1 MYGSFRHTTPPY
13 DARVMRKSVRAKL
26 GWCVCAFALTLAG
39 CAPLSTKRIQRA
51 NNIVAM
57 SADSRSDCD
66 RPDRCAE
73 ASPFMAQADNAI
85 AASKPDA
92 PRNTVTLLNI
102 GQNALA
108 ARINL
113 IRAAQKSIDIQ
124 TYIWSKDDAGM
135 LVLDELV
142 KAARRGVKVRILAD
156 QLGSLNDPQLLSRLA
171 RASGNLHIKLYNPTF
186 DSARNNYIEYAASVL
201 CCFRKFNQR
210 MHNKLFLVDGKV
222 GIVGGRNYANDYFDW
237 DSQMDFLD
245 RDVIVAG
252 IAGRQM
258 ERGFELFWHNNRAV
272 PLTHLKDVNA
282 DILAHPFDVEPWAQP
297 RFADPQRV
305 TATRSEAE
313 DPGWLAD
320 NLLDHSLNVGLVD
333 YFYDLPSKDEAVHG
347 PDSRELT
354 RDLMKMISDA
364 HEQIVL
370 QTPYLVLTRRAGT
383 IFKALQEKKPPVQ
396 VIVSTN
402 SLASTDALPV
412 YALSYKHHK
421 KFLVDYGFRIH
432 ELMPHPAD
440 AGEMLGDYNRLSGLG
455 SEKSSAHHGGRAP
468 IEPGSQGPRI
478 SLHAKSL
485 VVDGRIAMVGSHNF
499 DPRSSHYNTE
509 DGVIVDDPAFAGQ
522 VRAAI
527 LRDAAPRNAW
537 LVAPRRPIPIIGD
550 VSQAIGDVSRS
561 LPIFDIW
568 PFGYATDYQLKPG
581 CQPVP
586 ATDPDFLECWKPVGD
601 FPEVN
606 LSLTAIITRFIT
618 AFGAGMQGIL

>member
-1 MYGSFRHTTPPY
+1 M
-13 DARVMRKSVRAKL
+13 MRKHVRAKL
-26 GWCVCAFALTLAG
+26 GWFVCAFALVLAG
-39 CAPLSTKRIQRA
+39 CAPLSTKRILHA

-57 SADSRSDCD
+57 TADSRGDCN

-73 ASPFMAQADNAI
+73 PSPFLAQADNAI

-113 IRAAQKSIDIQ
+113 IRAARKSIEIQ
-124 TYIWSKDDAGM
+124 TYIWSRDDAGM

-142 KAARRGVKVRILAD
+142 KAARRGVTVRILAD

-171 RASGNLHIKLYNPTF
+171 RASANLHIKLYNPTF
-186 DSARNNYIEYAASVL
+186 DNSRSNYVEYAASVL

-222 GIVGGRNYANDYFDW
+222 GVVGGRNYANEYYDW
-237 DSQMDFLD
+237 DSQLDFLD
-245 RDVIVAG
+245 RDVLVAG
-252 IAGRQM
+252 AAGRQM
-258 ERGFELFWHNNRAV
+258 ENSFEIFWHDSRSV

-282 DILAHPFDVEPWAQP
+282 DILAHPFDAKPWTEP

-305 TATRSEAE
+305 ATTRAEAQ
-313 DPGWLAD
+313 DPPWLAD

-347 PDSRELT
+347 PDARELT
-354 RDLMKMISDA
+354 RDLMKMLSDA
-364 HEQIVL
+364 HDEIVL
-370 QTPYLVLTRRAGT
+370 QTPYLVLTKRAGR
-383 IFKALQEKKPPVQ
+383 IFKALQKKQPPVQ

-421 KFLVDYGFRIH
+421 KYLVDFGFRIH

-440 AGEMLGDYNRLSGLG
+440 AGEMLGDYDRLSGFG
-455 SEKSSAHHGGRAP
+455 SESSSPHRGGRAP
-468 IEPGSQGPRI
+468 IEPGSPGPRI

-499 DPRSSHYNTE
+499 DPRSTHYNTE
-509 DGVIVDDPAFAGQ
+509 DGVIIHDPAFAGQ

-537 LVAPRRPIPIIGD
+537 LVAPRHPIPIIGN
-550 VSQAIGDVSRS
+550 VSQAIGDVSRA

-568 PFGYATDYQLKPG
+568 PFGYATDYELKPG
-581 CQPVP
+581 CQPLP

>member
-1 MYGSFRHTTPPY
+1 
-13 DARVMRKSVRAKL
+13 MRKTVRAKL
-26 GWCVCAFALTLAG
+26 GWFACAFALVLAG

-66 RPDRCAE
+66 RADHCAE
-73 ASPFMAQADNAI
+73 PSPFMAQADNAI

-92 PRNTVTLLNI
+92 PHNTVTLLNI

-108 ARINL
+108 ARVNL

-142 KAARRGVKVRILAD
+142 KAARRGVKVRVLAD

-186 DSARNNYIEYAASVL
+186 DSARSNFVEYTASVL
-201 CCFRKFNQR
+201 CCFHKFNQR
-210 MHNKLFLVDGKV
+210 MHNKLFLVDDKV
-222 GIVGGRNYANDYFDW
+222 GIVGGRNYANDYYDW
-237 DSQMDFLD
+237 DPQMDFLD
-245 RDVIVAG
+245 RDVLVAG
-252 IAGRQM
+252 IAGQQM
-258 ERGFELFWHNNRAV
+258 EKSFDIFWHNSRAV
-272 PLTHLKDVNA
+272 SLTHLKDVNA
-282 DILAHPFDVEPWAQP
+282 EILAHPFDATPWTEP

-305 TATRSEAE
+305 ATTRAEAE
-313 DPGWLAD
+313 DPQWLAD

-364 HEQIVL
+364 REQIVL
-370 QTPYLVLTRRAGT
+370 QTPYLVLTKRAGK
-383 IFKALQEKKPPVQ
+383 IFKALQQKQPPVQ

-421 KFLVDYGFRIH
+421 KFLVDFGFSIH

-440 AGEMLGDYNRLSGLG
+440 ADEMLGDYNRLSGFG
-455 SEKSSAHHGGRAP
+455 SEKSSPHHGGRAP
-468 IEPGSQGPRI
+468 LQPGSQGPRI

-485 VVDGRIAMVGSHNF
+485 VVDGRIAVVGSHNF
-499 DPRSSHYNTE
+499 DPRSTHYNTE
-509 DGVIVDDPAFAGQ
+509 DGVIIHDPAFAAQ
-522 VRAAI
+522 VRSGI

-537 LVAPRRPIPIIGD
+537 LVAPRRPIPILGN

-568 PFGYATDYQLKPG
+568 PFGYATDYELKPG
-581 CQPVP
+581 CQPIP
-586 ATDPDFLECWKPVGD
+586 PTDPDFLECWQPVGD

-618 AFGAGMQGIL
+618 AFGAGIQGIL

>member
-1 MYGSFRHTTPPY
+1 
-13 DARVMRKSVRAKL
+13 MRKSVRAKL
-26 GWCVCAFALTLAG
+26 GWCVCAFALVLAG
-39 CAPLSTKRIQRA
+39 CAPLSTKHILRA

-57 SADSRSDCD
+57 SADSRSVCGK
-66 RPDRCAE
+66 PDRCAE
-73 ASPFMAQADNAI
+73 PSPFMAQADNAI

-124 TYIWSKDDAGM
+124 TYIWAKDDAGM

-171 RASGNLHIKLYNPTF
+171 RASDNLHIKLYNPTF
-186 DSARNNYIEYAASVL
+186 DSAHSNYVEYAASVL

-210 MHNKLFLVDGKV
+210 MHNKLFLVDDKV
-222 GIVGGRNYANDYFDW
+222 GVVGGRNYANEYYDW
-237 DSQMDFLD
+237 DPQMDFLD
-245 RDVIVAG
+245 RDVLVAG
-252 IAGRQM
+252 IAGQQM
-258 ERGFELFWHNNRAV
+258 EKSFGIFWHNSRAV
-272 PLTHLKDVNA
+272 PLTHLKDVNT
-282 DILAHPFDVEPWAQP
+282 DILAHPFDSEPWTEP

-305 TATRSEAE
+305 AATRTEAE
-313 DPGWLAD
+313 NPEWLAE

-333 YFYDLPSKDEAVHG
+333 YFYDLPSKAEAVHG

-354 RDLMKMISDA
+354 RDLMKMISGA
-364 HEQIVL
+364 QGQIVL
-370 QTPYLVLTRRAGT
+370 QTPYLVLTKRAGT
-383 IFKALQEKKPPVQ
+383 LFKTLQKKQPPVQ

-402 SLASTDALPV
+402 SLASTDALGV

-421 KFLVDYGFRIH
+421 KYLVDYGFQIH

-440 AGEMLGDYNRLSGLG
+440 ADEMLGDYNRLSGFG
-455 SEKSSAHHGGRAP
+455 SESSSPHRGGRAP
-468 IEPGSQGPRI
+468 IESGSPGPRI

-485 VVDGRIAMVGSHNF
+485 VVDGRVAMVGSHNF
-499 DPRSSHYNTE
+499 DPRSAHYNTE
-509 DGVIVDDPAFAGQ
+509 GGVIVDDPAFAQ
-522 VRAAI
+522 QLRAAI
-527 LRDAAPRNAW
+527 LRDASPQNAW
-537 LVAPRRPIPIIGD
+537 LVAPRHPIPIIGD
-550 VSQAIGDVSRS
+550 VSQAIGDVSRA

-568 PFGYATDYQLKPG
+568 PWAYATDYQLKPG

-586 ATDPDFLECWKPVGD
+586 ATDPDFLKCWKPVGD

>member
-1 MYGSFRHTTPPY
+1 
-13 DARVMRKSVRAKL
+13 MRKRARAKL
-26 GWCVCAFALTLAG
+26 GLCVCAFALVLAG
-39 CAPLSTKRIQRA
+39 CAPLSAKRIQRA

-57 SADSRSDCD
+57 TADSRSDCD
-66 RPDRCAE
+66 KPDHCAE
-73 ASPFMAQADNAI
+73 PSPFLAQADNAI
-85 AASKPDA
+85 AASKPGA

-171 RASGNLHIKLYNPTF
+171 RASDNLHIKLYNPTF
-186 DSARNNYIEYAASVL
+186 DSAHSNYVEYAASVL

-210 MHNKLFLVDGKV
+210 MHNKLFLVDDKV
-222 GIVGGRNYANDYFDW
+222 GVVGGRNYANEYYDW
-237 DSQMDFLD
+237 DPQMDFLD
-245 RDVIVAG
+245 RDVLVAG
-252 IAGRQM
+252 IAGQQM
-258 ERGFELFWHNNRAV
+258 EKSFGIFWHNSRAV
-272 PLTHLKDVNA
+272 PLTHLKDVNT
-282 DILAHPFDVEPWAQP
+282 DILAHPFDSEPWTEP

-305 TATRSEAE
+305 AATRTEAE
-313 DPGWLAD
+313 NPEWLAE

-333 YFYDLPSKDEAVHG
+333 YFYDLPSKAEAVHG

-354 RDLMKMISDA
+354 RDLMKMISGA
-364 HEQIVL
+364 QGQIVL
-370 QTPYLVLTRRAGT
+370 QTPYLVLTKRAGT
-383 IFKALQEKKPPVQ
+383 LFKTLQKKQPPVQ

-402 SLASTDALPV
+402 SLASTDALGV

-421 KFLVDYGFRIH
+421 KYLVDYGFQIH

-440 AGEMLGDYNRLSGLG
+440 ADEMLGDYNRLSGFG
-455 SEKSSAHHGGRAP
+455 SESSSPHRGGRAP
-468 IEPGSQGPRI
+468 IESGSPGPRI

-485 VVDGRIAMVGSHNF
+485 VVDGRVAMVGSHNF
-499 DPRSSHYNTE
+499 DPRSAHYNTE
-509 DGVIVDDPAFAGQ
+509 GGVIVDDPAFAQ
-522 VRAAI
+522 QLRAAI
-527 LRDAAPRNAW
+527 LRAASPQNAW
-537 LVAPRRPIPIIGD
+537 LVAPRHPIPIIGD
-550 VSQAIGDVSRS
+550 VSQAIGDVSRA

-568 PFGYATDYQLKPG
+568 PWAYATDYQLKPG

-586 ATDPDFLECWKPVGD
+586 ATDPDFLKCWKPVGD

>member
-1 MYGSFRHTTPPY
+1 
-13 DARVMRKSVRAKL
+13 MRKSLRAKL
-26 GWCVCAFALTLAG
+26 GWCVCAFALVLAG
-39 CAPLSTKRIQRA
+39 CVPLSTKRIQRA

-57 SADSRSDCD
+57 SADSRSVCD
-66 RPDRCAE
+66 KPDRCAE
-73 ASPFMAQADNAI
+73 PSPFMAQADNAI

-171 RASGNLHIKLYNPTF
+171 RASDNLHIKLYNPTF
-186 DSARNNYIEYAASVL
+186 DSARSNYVEYAASVL

-210 MHNKLFLVDGKV
+210 MHNKLFLVDDKV
-222 GIVGGRNYANDYFDW
+222 GIVGGRNYANEYFDW
-237 DSQMDFLD
+237 DAELDFLD
-245 RDVIVAG
+245 REVLVAG
-252 IAGRQM
+252 VAGQQM
-258 ERGFELFWHNNRAV
+258 EKSFDIFWHNSRAV

-282 DILAHPFDVEPWAQP
+282 DILAHPFDSKPWAEP

-305 TATRSEAE
+305 ASTRTEAE
-313 DPGWLAD
+313 DPEWLAE

-364 HEQIVL
+364 QSQIVL
-370 QTPYLVLTRRAGT
+370 QTPYLVLTKRAGE
-383 IFKALQEKKPPVQ
+383 IFKALQKKQPPVQ

-402 SLASTDALPV
+402 SLASTDAVPV

-421 KFLVDYGFRIH
+421 KFLVDFGFHIH

-440 AGEMLGDYNRLSGLG
+440 AGEMLGDYDRLSGFG

-468 IEPGSQGPRI
+468 ITPGNQGPRI

-499 DPRSSHYNTE
+499 DPRSIRYNTE
-509 DGVIVDDPAFAGQ
+509 DGVIIRDVAFAGQ

-537 LVAPRRPIPIIGD
+537 LVAPRDPTPIIGD

-581 CQPVP
+581 CQPIP
-586 ATDPDFLECWKPVGD
+586 ATDPNFLKCWQPVGD

-606 LSLTAIITRFIT
+606 LSLTAIIARFVT
-618 AFGAGMQGIL
+618 AFGAGIQGIL

>member
-1 MYGSFRHTTPPY
+1 
-13 DARVMRKSVRAKL
+13 MRKRARAKL
-26 GWCVCAFALTLAG
+26 GLCVCAFALVLAG

-57 SADSRSDCD
+57 TADSRSDCD
-66 RPDRCAE
+66 KPDHCAE
-73 ASPFMAQADNAI
+73 PSPFLAQADNAI

-124 TYIWSKDDAGM
+124 TYIWAKDDAGM

-171 RASGNLHIKLYNPTF
+171 RASDNLHIKLYNPTF
-186 DSARNNYIEYAASVL
+186 DSAHSSYVEYAASVL

-210 MHNKLFLVDGKV
+210 MHNKLFLVDAKV
-222 GIVGGRNYANDYFDW
+222 GIVGGRNYAYEYYDW
-237 DSQMDFLD
+237 DAQLDFLD
-245 RDVIVAG
+245 RDVLVAG
-252 IAGRQM
+252 VAGRQM
-258 ERGFELFWHNNRAV
+258 EKSFDIFWQNSRAV

-282 DILAHPFDVEPWAQP
+282 EILAHPFDAEPWTEP

-305 TATRSEAE
+305 ASTRNEAE
-313 DPGWLAD
+313 DPEWLAD
-320 NLLDHSLNVGLVD
+320 TLLDHSLNVGLVD

-364 HEQIVL
+364 RSQIVL
-370 QTPYLVLTRRAGT
+370 QTPYLVLTRRAGR
-383 IFKALQEKKPPVQ
+383 IFEALQKKQPPVQ

-402 SLASTDALPV
+402 SLASTDALGV

-421 KFLVDYGFRIH
+421 KFLVDFGFQIH

-440 AGEMLGDYNRLSGLG
+440 ASEMLGDYNRLSGFG
-455 SEKSSAHHGGRAP
+455 SESSSPHHGGRAP
-468 IEPGSQGPRI
+468 IESGSPGPRI

-499 DPRSSHYNTE
+499 DPRSDKINTE
-509 DGVIVDDPAFAGQ
+509 SGVIIDDPAFAAQ
-522 VRAAI
+522 VRDSI

-537 LVAPRRPIPIIGD
+537 LVAPRHPIPIIGD
-550 VSQAIGDVSRS
+550 VSQAIGDVSRA

-568 PFGYATDYQLKPG
+568 PWAYATDYQLKPG
-581 CQPVP
+581 CQPIP
-586 ATDPDFLECWKPVGD
+586 ATDPDFLKCWKPVGD

>member
-1 MYGSFRHTTPPY
+1 MWFRLRTRL
-13 DARVMRKSVRAKL
+13 AWSA
-26 GWCVCAFALTLAG
+26 CAFVLVLTG
-39 CAPLSTKRIQRA
+39 CAPLSTRHIERA
-51 NNIVAM
+51 NHIVAA
-57 SADSRSDCD
+57 SADHRVDCD
-66 RPDRCAE
+66 QPDHCAQP
-73 ASPFMAQADNAI
+73 SPFIAQAERAI
-85 AASKPDA
+85 AASTPER
-92 PRNTVTLLNI
+92 PRNTITLLDI
-102 GQNALA
+102 GQNSLA

-113 IRAAQKSIDIQ
+113 IRGARQSIDIQ

-142 KAARRGVKVRILAD
+142 KAARRGVQVRILAD
-156 QLGSLNDPQLLSRLA
+156 QLGSLNDPRLLSRLA
-171 RASGNLHIKLYNPTF
+171 RASGNLQIKLYNPTF
-186 DSARNNYIEYAASVL
+186 DSARNNFVEYTASVL
-201 CCFRKFNQR
+201 CCFNKFNQR
-210 MHNKLFLVDGKV
+210 MHNKLFLVDDEV
-222 GIVGGRNYANDYFDW
+222 GIVGGRNYANEYYDW
-237 DSQMDFLD
+237 DPQLDFLD

-252 IAGRQM
+252 VAGRQM
-258 ERGFELFWHNNRAV
+258 EKSFDLFWDNDRSV

-282 DILAHPFDVEPWAQP
+282 DILKHPFDAEPWIEP

-305 TATRSEAE
+305 AGMRVDAE
-313 DPGWLAD
+313 DPVFLQTR
-320 NLLDHSLNVGLVD
+320 LLDHSLDVGLVD

-354 RDLMKMISDA
+354 RDLMRMLSDA

-370 QTPYLVLTRRAGT
+370 QTPYLVLTKRAGR
-383 IFKALQEKKPPVQ
+383 IFEALQKKQPPVQ

-440 AGEMLGDYNRLSGLG
+440 AADMLGDYYRLSGFG
-455 SEKSSAHHGGRAP
+455 SEQSSPHRGGRAP
-468 IEPGSQGPRI
+468 IEPGSPGPRI

-485 VVDGRIAMVGSHNF
+485 VVDGRITMVGSHNF
-499 DPRSSHYNTE
+499 DPRSAHYNTE
-509 DGVIVDDPAFAGQ
+509 DGVIIDDAAFATQ
-522 VRAAI
+522 VRDSI

-561 LPIFDIW
+561 LPLFDLW
-568 PFGYATDYQLKPG
+568 PWAYATDYQLKPD
-581 CQPVP
+581 CEPIP
-586 ATDPDFLECWKPVGD
+586 ATDPDFLKCWEPVGD
-601 FPEVN
+601 FPQVN

-618 AFGAGMQGIL
+618 AFGAGIQGIL

>member
-1 MYGSFRHTTPPY
+1 L
-13 DARVMRKSVRAKL
+13 V
-26 GWCVCAFALTLAG
+26 LAA
-39 CAPLSTKRIQRA
+39 CAPLSTKRILRA

-57 SADSRSDCD
+57 TADSRSDCD
-66 RPDRCAE
+66 KPDRCAE
-73 ASPFMAQADNAI
+73 PSPFLAQADNAI
-85 AASKPDA
+85 AASKPGA

-142 KAARRGVKVRILAD
+142 KAARRGVRVRILAD

-171 RASGNLHIKLYNPTF
+171 RASDNLHIKLYNPTF
-186 DSARNNYIEYAASVL
+186 DSAHSNYVEYAASIL

-210 MHNKLFLVDGKV
+210 MHNKLFLVDDKV
-222 GIVGGRNYANDYFDW
+222 GVVGGRNYANEYYDW
-237 DSQMDFLD
+237 DPQMDFLD
-245 RDVIVAG
+245 RDVLVAG

-258 ERGFELFWHNNRAV
+258 EKSFDLFWHNNRAV

-282 DILAHPFDVEPWAQP
+282 DILKHPFDSQPWTEPA
-297 RFADPQRV
+297 FADPQRV
-305 TATRSEAE
+305 AATRDEAE
-313 DPGWLAD
+313 DPEWLAE

-333 YFYDLPSKDEAVHG
+333 YFYDLPSKAEAVHG

-364 HEQIVL
+364 HGQIVL
-370 QTPYLVLTRRAGT
+370 QTPYLVLTRRAGQ
-383 IFKALQEKKPPVQ
+383 IFKALQKKQPPVQ

-402 SLASTDALPV
+402 SLASTDALGV

-421 KFLVDYGFRIH
+421 KYLVDYGFQIH

-440 AGEMLGDYNRLSGLG
+440 AAEMLGDYDRLSGIG
-455 SEKSSAHHGGRAP
+455 SEKSSAHRGGRAP
-468 IEPGSQGPRI
+468 IEPGSPGPRI

-485 VVDGRIAMVGSHNF
+485 VVDSRIAMVGSHNF
-499 DPRSSHYNTE
+499 DPRSAHYNTE
-509 DGVIVDDPAFAGQ
+509 GGVIVDDLAFAQ
-522 VRAAI
+522 QLRAAI
-527 LRDAAPRNAW
+527 LRDASPQNAW
-537 LVAPRRPIPIIGD
+537 LVAPRHPIPIIGD
-550 VSQAIGDVSRS
+550 VSQAIGDVSRA
-561 LPIFDIW
+561 LPIFDVW
-568 PFGYATDYQLKPG
+568 PWAYATDYQLKPG
-581 CQPVP
+581 CQPIP
-586 ATDPDFLECWKPVGD
+586 PTDPDFLKCWKPVGD